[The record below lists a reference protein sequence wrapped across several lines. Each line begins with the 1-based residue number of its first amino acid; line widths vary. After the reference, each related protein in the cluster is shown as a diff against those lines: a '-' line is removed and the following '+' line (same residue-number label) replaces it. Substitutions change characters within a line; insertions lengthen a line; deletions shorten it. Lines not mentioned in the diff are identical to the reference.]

1 MKKSIS
7 YNNEPGNGCIT
18 RKKHFSKATEYRKT
32 TFVCKIKKKKKDF
45 ASLNRTRCGTV
56 YWHLFFSFG
65 EKKTSYKRNQRERER
80 ERKKSI
86 PTGRG
91 SNNNNNTEWIRIRRK
106 KKHSFKWK
114 VVKLSN
120 AEQISFFS
128 FSFSFFGFGFSKINS
143 N

>member
-7 YNNEPGNGCIT
+7 YNNEPRNGCIT
-18 RKKHFSKATEYRKT
+18 RKKKFSKATEYQKT
-32 TFVCKIKKKKKDF
+32 TFVCKIKKKDF

-80 ERKKSI
+80 KKSI

-91 SNNNNNTEWIRIRRK
+91 SNNNNNINNTEWIRIRRK

-128 FSFSFFGFGFSKINS
+128 FSFFGFGFSKINS